1 MLSEIM
7 FATSLR
13 FMLDVLR
20 ESALVYPALCLEKV
34 GEATFG
40 SGKSIGDEVQKN
52 TELDRVEDDVKA
64 FSSCASH
71 SLTWHSA
78 CESDSDCVSY
88 RSAESSLNC
97 TTASSFYQDVIE
109 PNSLEQTLLPAEPLG
124 HGNGIEKPKGF
135 VRESKEDNVSVKN
148 DKPPL
153 RDVVSSFADENSSID
168 QKAHDLRVINESI
181 ENTSNYMRRCCLRKD
196 LMSLGVLKGVTLV
209 SKTNHPAL
217 SRELQRLVECEARD
231 RVIQE
236 ASDDAL
242 DRKCPIDLLFDWFDA
257 SKDPQE
263 LTRKQSL
270 LRILVR
276 NRNLTEPMWTRLL
289 PCISKVLEVQPVDC
303 GDEKSTKRE
312 SNTKKRRLTDILM
325 RRRSN
330 TTNSSCE
337 YDKKQSCSF
346 SGSPAPSDPDHG
358 ERLNSTTLAIES
370 NSFAS
375 DDLLLKT
382 VAPMPKM
389 KTRPRSISRH
399 RATTLALI
407 PPNERSS
414 QTNKTPSVFSDHNT
428 SAVLPESTTT
438 LAPCLDKGK
447 GERLVCSGRF
457 RLGQLFQTLDHDSNE
472 MLLVHTRI
480 VLSTASVPPTSVIR
494 PVPSSPIPQLT
505 LSASAPPPV
514 PSVPNPLP
522 VPPPPLPPVL
532 EKIQI
537 GAATLPPPP
546 PPPPGIFGQPALS
559 SSTPLP
565 SHRSARS
572 DEVYPKMKRTYSLF
586 WQAVSQHDIT
596 NVHTVW
602 NEYPRPEFGVE
613 ERDHVQSLFER
624 TEPNKSRFLSE
635 RNGMNGNSSSEIVF
649 QLPQQKALNLEI
661 LLAKLRP
668 RTVMDLVVQLESNNM
683 EEIPVEILSSLLK
696 YFPTDEEMLMYKK
709 VSREEVKRNCDVLCW
724 EAASRP
730 ALKMRLELAIAREH
744 ILQDLARYLEST
756 KRLRTAC
763 DALRSPVLIRLL
775 HKCLQYGN
783 FINQGTAISRAV
795 GFSFSSLL
803 SVLTAKG
810 RRDNAPNLRIVDLL
824 AQYVE
829 FDVATLQGVVTSLQ
843 SAKSVVL
850 DDVEAASKELSSSVS
865 RLQQHLVTKGAED
878 VSLLQAYQP
887 FLEDAEL
894 SSSNLAAQLQDLR
907 AVEASLQLFLCANS
921 MKLEGIVSTTLEA
934 LAMLSESI
942 KTCSRAK
949 LRLSSCQTAGRESL
963 TLRRRSFQPKPPSFD
978 EMRQKFL
985 QATNQ

>member
-1 MLSEIM
+1 MCDDNGGVVQNYQ
-7 FATSLR
+7 
-13 FMLDVLR
+13 DVLQNRKR
-20 ESALVYPALCLEKV
+20 EELEYEMFPTICTDFGFTTFGVFINCGPVTPILLFLFRFPHISIDDVRVPGDGVASVLQFQQDLLHVIDIISFGFHRKSALVYPTPCLEKV

-52 TELDRVEDDVKA
+52 PESDRMEDDVK
-64 FSSCASH
+64 
-71 SLTWHSA
+71 
-78 CESDSDCVSY
+78 
-88 RSAESSLNC
+88 
-97 TTASSFYQDVIE
+97 DVME
-109 PNSLEQTLLPAEPLG
+109 PNGLSLGPALLPTEPLG
-124 HGNGIEKPKGF
+124 HGNGIEKPNGF
-135 VRESKEDNVSVKN
+135 VRENKEDNDSVR
-148 DKPPL
+148 PL
-153 RDVVSSFADENSSID
+153 RDVASSFADENASID
-168 QKAHDLRVINESI
+168 QRAHDLSVINESI

-196 LMSLGVLKGVTLV
+196 LMSLGVLKGVISV
-209 SKTNHPAL
+209 SKTKHPAL

-242 DRKCPIDLLFDWFDA
+242 DRKCPMDLLFDWFDA
-257 SKDPQE
+257 SKEPQE
-263 LTRKQSL
+263 LARKQCL

-276 NRNLTEPMWTRLL
+276 NRNLTEPMWAHLL
-289 PCISKVLEVQPVDC
+289 LCISKVLDVQAVDC
-303 GDEKSTKRE
+303 GDEKSKKRE
-312 SNTKKRRLTDILM
+312 SNAKKLKLADILR

-330 TTNSSCE
+330 TTNSSYE

-346 SGSPAPSDPDHG
+346 SGSPAPSDPNHG
-358 ERLNSTTLAIES
+358 ERLNSTALVIEK
-370 NSFAS
+370 NSFTS

-407 PPNERSS
+407 PPNERNS
-414 QTNKTPSVFSDHNT
+414 QTNKASLVV
-428 SAVLPESTTT
+428 SA
-438 LAPCLDKGK
+438 
-447 GERLVCSGRF
+447 
-457 RLGQLFQTLDHDSNE
+457 
-472 MLLVHTRI
+472 
-480 VLSTASVPPTSVIR
+480 TASVPPTSVVQPVQSS
-494 PVPSSPIPQLT
+494 PVPPAT
-505 LSASAPPPV
+505 LSASAPPV
-514 PSVPNPLP
+514 PSIPNLPP

-537 GAATLPPPP
+537 GAATPPPPP

-559 SSTPLP
+559 LSTSLP
-565 SHRSARS
+565 SHCSARS

-613 ERDHVQSLFER
+613 ERDHVLSLFER
-624 TEPNKSRFLSE
+624 VEPNKSRFLSE
-635 RNGMNGNSSSEIVF
+635 QKGTNANSSSEIMF

-668 RTVMDLVVQLESNNM
+668 RTVMDLVVQLESNNI
-683 EEIPVEILSSLLK
+683 EEIPVELLSSLLK

-709 VSREEVKRNCDVLCW
+709 VIREEVKRNCDVFCW
-724 EAASRP
+724 EVASRP
-730 ALKMRLELAIAREH
+730 TLKIKLELAIAREH

-810 RRDNAPNLRIVDLL
+810 RRDNAPNFRIVDLL

-843 SAKSVVL
+843 SARSVVL

-887 FLEDAEL
+887 FLEDAQL

-942 KTCSRAK
+942 KTRSRAK
-949 LRLSSCQTAGRESL
+949 LRSSTCQSAGRESL
-963 TLRRRSFQPKPPSFD
+963 TLRRRSLQPKAPSFD

>member
-1 MLSEIM
+1 MFSRTASEKN
-7 FATSLR
+7 SNK
-13 FMLDVLR
+13 
-20 ESALVYPALCLEKV
+20 SALVYPTPCLEKV

-52 TELDRVEDDVKA
+52 PESDRMEDDVKT
-64 FSSCASH
+64 FSTCASH

-78 CESDSDCVSY
+78 CEGDSDCVSY
-88 RSAESSLNC
+88 RSAESTLNC
-97 TTASSFYQDVIE
+97 TTASSFYQDVME
-109 PNSLEQTLLPAEPLG
+109 PNGLSLGPALLPTEPLG
-124 HGNGIEKPKGF
+124 HGNGIEKPNGF
-135 VRESKEDNVSVKN
+135 VRENKEDNDSVEN
-148 DKPPL
+148 DKRPL
-153 RDVVSSFADENSSID
+153 RDVASSFADENASID
-168 QKAHDLRVINESI
+168 QRAHDLSVINESI

-196 LMSLGVLKGVTLV
+196 LMSLGVLKGVISV
-209 SKTNHPAL
+209 SKTKHPAL

-242 DRKCPIDLLFDWFDA
+242 DRKCPMDLLFDWFDA
-257 SKDPQE
+257 SKEPQE
-263 LTRKQSL
+263 LARKQCL

-276 NRNLTEPMWTRLL
+276 NRNLTEPMWAHLL
-289 PCISKVLEVQPVDC
+289 LCISKVLDVQAVDC
-303 GDEKSTKRE
+303 GDEKSKKRE
-312 SNTKKRRLTDILM
+312 SNAKKLKLADILR

-330 TTNSSCE
+330 TTNSSYE

-346 SGSPAPSDPDHG
+346 SGSPAPSDPNHG
-358 ERLNSTTLAIES
+358 ERLNSTALVIEK
-370 NSFAS
+370 NCFTS

-407 PPNERSS
+407 PPNERNS
-414 QTNKTPSVFSDHNT
+414 QTNKASLVVSENHPPLIPSVPTNETRTTRGQSFSMSFVASTSPVKLRRTDHNI
-428 SAVLPESTTT
+428 SAVLPESTVT
-438 LAPCLDKGK
+438 LTPSCLDKK
-447 GERLVCSGRF
+447 E
-457 RLGQLFQTLDHDSNE
+457 
-472 MLLVHTRI
+472 
-480 VLSTASVPPTSVIR
+480 
-494 PVPSSPIPQLT
+494 
-505 LSASAPPPV
+505 
-514 PSVPNPLP
+514 
-522 VPPPPLPPVL
+522 
-532 EKIQI
+532 IQI
-537 GAATLPPPP
+537 GAATPPPPP

-559 SSTPLP
+559 LSTSLP
-565 SHRSARS
+565 SHCSARS

-613 ERDHVQSLFER
+613 ERDHVLSLFER
-624 TEPNKSRFLSE
+624 VEPNKSRFLSE
-635 RNGMNGNSSSEIVF
+635 QKGTNANSSSEIMF

-668 RTVMDLVVQLESNNM
+668 RTVMDLVVQLESNNI
-683 EEIPVEILSSLLK
+683 EEIPVELLSSLLK

-709 VSREEVKRNCDVLCW
+709 VIREEVKRNCDVFCW
-724 EAASRP
+724 EVASRP
-730 ALKMRLELAIAREH
+730 TLKIKLELAIAREH

-783 FINQGTAISRAV
+783 FINQVNLSVFLFESYIISYLCPLLQGTAISRAV

-810 RRDNAPNLRIVDLL
+810 RRDNAPNFRIVDLL

-829 FDVATLQGVVTSLQ
+829 FDVAMLQGVVTSLQ
-843 SAKSVVL
+843 SARSVVL

-887 FLEDAEL
+887 FLEDAQL

-942 KTCSRAK
+942 KTRSRAK
-949 LRLSSCQTAGRESL
+949 LRSSTCQSAGRESL
-963 TLRRRSFQPKPPSFD
+963 TLRRRSLQPKAPSFD